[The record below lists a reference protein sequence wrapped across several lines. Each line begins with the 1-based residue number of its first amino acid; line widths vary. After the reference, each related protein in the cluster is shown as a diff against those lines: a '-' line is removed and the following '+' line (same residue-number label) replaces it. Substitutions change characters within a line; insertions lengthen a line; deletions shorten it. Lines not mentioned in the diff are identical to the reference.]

1 MGSVYVQVDVSALLS
16 GLRLDSAIDVA
27 VRCSWAV
34 SQEKMRNTKLG
45 ACKGVQSLKVNSPFL
60 IFKTETLK

>member
-1 MGSVYVQVDVSALLS
+1 MGSVYVQVGVSALLS
-16 GLRLDSAIDVA
+16 GLHLDPAIDVA
-27 VRCSWAV
+27 VRCSWAM

-45 ACKGVQSLKVNSPFL
+45 TCKGIQSLEVNSPFL